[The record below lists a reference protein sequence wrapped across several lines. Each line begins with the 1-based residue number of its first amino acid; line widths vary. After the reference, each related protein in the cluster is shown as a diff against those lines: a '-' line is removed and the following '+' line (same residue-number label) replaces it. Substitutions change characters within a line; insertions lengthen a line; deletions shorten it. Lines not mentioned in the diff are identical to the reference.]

1 VTEEFPTYRPPPTPR
16 PEDAAGRPAQGERP
30 PLTCLVCGGTG
41 FRSEKSVEPRSGF
54 GLAHKM
60 TLLIC
65 TNCDFVMQ
73 FYGHGRYSR

>member
-1 VTEEFPTYRPPPTPR
+1 VTQEFPSYQPPATPR
-16 PEDAAGRPAQGERP
+16 SEDAGEPPAQSER
-30 PLTCLVCGGTG
+30 PLTCLVCGGIR

-73 FYGHGRYSR
+73 FYGHGRYSH